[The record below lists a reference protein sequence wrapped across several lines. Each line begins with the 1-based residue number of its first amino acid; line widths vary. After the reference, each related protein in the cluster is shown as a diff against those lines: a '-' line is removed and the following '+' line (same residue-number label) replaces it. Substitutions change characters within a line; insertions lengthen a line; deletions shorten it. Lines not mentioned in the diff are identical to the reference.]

1 MEWPTLEDVLP
12 DVIDVHGVIVHAK
25 MLYHQMTF
33 SVLESLPLT
42 ASGVLICREVWLYYD
57 SLFVFII

>member
-12 DVIDVHGVIVHAK
+12 DVIDIHGVIVHAK

-33 SVLESLPLT
+33 SVIESLPLT
-42 ASGVLICREVWLYYD
+42 ASGVLI
-57 SLFVFII
+57 